1 MKTLCV
7 SRHED
12 ALFIYFNLEDDEDIF
27 FEIYLIRCNA
37 YEDCFLFVHIVSS
50 HLYIIEGTL

>member
-12 ALFIYFNLEDDEDIF
+12 AFFFFVNLEDDEDIF
-27 FEIYLIRCNA
+27 FEIYLIRSNA

-50 HLYIIEGTL
+50 HLYNIEGTL